1 MMWYIRPRWNNACA
15 AHSEQTRPGE
25 GLQGTTA
32 TGGEGCRATMER
44 HFSRRWSNPRPE
56 PLTSVGK
63 DVSLHG
69 LDVTAP
75 PEALALALASS
86 TPRGEGI
93 ECGWPDEAAGFQ

>member
-1 MMWYIRPRWNNACA
+1 MMWCIRPRWNNACA

-32 TGGEGCRATMER
+32 TGGEGCQATMER
-44 HFSRRWSNPRPE
+44 
-56 PLTSVGK
+56 LTSVGK

-75 PEALALALASS
+75 PEAPAGACLFHTSR
-86 TPRGEGI
+86 RGDRV
-93 ECGWPDEAAGFQ
+93 WVA